1 MNLTLKEKQELGRS
15 LIVLGRKLRDGVN
28 PEVSEETLTALFSLA
43 PTLPKADAPKF
54 IRQPKTDDMM
64 HTVLGWI
71 RDGVPLPTGSE
82 RKAISNALIKLRRN
96 GQIVNDGSVRSAKW
110 RITTPEEQERIAKQI
125 REQRKEYD
133 LQRATKGTQ

>member
-15 LIVLGRKLRDGVN
+15 LIALGRKLRDGVN
-28 PEVSEETLTALFSLA
+28 PEVSEETLTTLFSLA
-43 PTLPKADAPKF
+43 PTLPKADEPKF

-96 GQIVNDGSVRSAKW
+96 GQIVNDGSVRNAKW
-110 RITTPEEQERIAKQI
+110 RITTPEEQEQIAKQI

-133 LQRATKGTQ
+133 LQRATKGAR